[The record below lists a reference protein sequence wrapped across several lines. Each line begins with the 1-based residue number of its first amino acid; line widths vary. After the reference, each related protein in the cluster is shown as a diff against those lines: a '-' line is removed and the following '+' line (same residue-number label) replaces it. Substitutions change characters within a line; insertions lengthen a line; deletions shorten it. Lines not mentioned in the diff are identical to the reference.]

1 MLIQAGGAA
10 LATMVGSGCARSAPS
25 GGASAGR
32 LLHRVRPSD
41 PAWPRAAAWETLNR
55 QVGGRLSTPAWPLE
69 ACRDAPR
76 SESCAEVFNWAADA
90 GQVGQFIH
98 GLQSTWLPGAL
109 LRGEAQA
116 CWGSNYERL
125 LAVKDRYDPDGPF
138 LVDHGVGSE
147 RWSPDG
153 FTRLA

>member
-55 QVGGRLSTPAWPLE
+55 QVGGRLIKPAWPLE

-76 SESCAEVFNWAADA
+76 SE
-90 GQVGQFIH
+90 
-98 GLQSTWLPGAL
+98 
-109 LRGEAQA
+109 
-116 CWGSNYERL
+116 RL
-125 LAVKDRYDPDGPF
+125 LAVKDRYDPDGLF
-138 LVDHGVGSE
+138 LVHHGVGSE

>member
-41 PAWPRAAAWETLNR
+41 PAWPRAAAW
-55 QVGGRLSTPAWPLE
+55 V
-69 ACRDAPR
+69 
-76 SESCAEVFNWAADA
+76 
-90 GQVGQFIH
+90 
-98 GLQSTWLPGAL
+98 
-109 LRGEAQA
+109 
-116 CWGSNYERL
+116 
-125 LAVKDRYDPDGPF
+125 F
-138 LVDHGVGSE
+138 LVHHGVGSE